1 MVRNSPANAGDLKD
15 EGLDPWVGKIPW
27 RKKWKP
33 TAAFL
38 PGESHGGAWLATVH
52 GVTKSWTRLKR
63 LSTHAPKSMLR
74 TATSNRVTRSRGLCH
89 RPVAS
94 AWEPSP
100 SRPSSPHGDTERE
113 RDWLKVTQQVPGR
126 AGKRT
131 PAHISPS
138 LGFPEGGCQPAILAS
153 PSPGLPGCSH
163 PWFMTPRSPSEV
175 CRRRGPGPQEMGS
188 PGPGPGGC
196 RSIVRAPALYSISLG
211 SRFHLPASWQPSNYP
226 IKFIYY
232 FMNT

>member
-1 MVRNSPANAGDLKD
+1 MHPRPRCALQQVTGDKEQGTLSPA
-15 EGLDPWVGKIPW
+15 
-27 RKKWKP
+27 
-33 TAAFL
+33 
-38 PGESHGGAWLATVH
+38 
-52 GVTKSWTRLKR
+52 
-63 LSTHAPKSMLR
+63 
-74 TATSNRVTRSRGLCH
+74 RG
-89 RPVAS
+89 P
-94 AWEPSP
+94 AWELSP

-138 LGFPEGGCQPAILAS
+138 LGFPEGCCQPAILAS

-175 CRRRGPGPQEMGS
+175 CRAARPWATGDGLPGS
-188 PGPGPGGC
+188 GPGGC
-196 RSIVRAPALYSISLG
+196 RSIVRAPPWYSISLG